1 MNTTRQP
8 LTISLSVDRL
18 ADRLKA
24 ETALRIHLNPDI
36 DGPDF
41 MLQTDKD
48 ALRGSI
54 RHAIALT
61 ILRMRRFVETSDIA
75 SDGPTV
81 NIGMQIPDN
90 MQSMEPRQ
98 IRRVVEQSVTATAL
112 RRCLEGVAPIDP
124 LDAITGPADFDS
136 INGP

>member
-48 ALRGSI
+48 A
-54 RHAIALT
+54 
-61 ILRMRRFVETSDIA
+61 
-75 SDGPTV
+75 
-81 NIGMQIPDN
+81 IPV
-90 MQSMEPRQ
+90 SFH
-98 IRRVVEQSVTATAL
+98 I
-112 RRCLEGVAPIDP
+112 
-124 LDAITGPADFDS
+124 
-136 INGP
+136 